1 MFRRSPLVL
10 AALVLAAACS
20 SGSSTDPLLDGIPS
34 IAAGTVTARI
44 SNGSLVLQ
52 NQTEQ
57 VVRFVV
63 HESVYHD
70 QALALW
76 CLGGEGCGTKLVQGE
91 VATVALSS
99 IPGYNPA
106 SKEISVFWWRPG
118 GAVER
123 TRVML
128 P

>member
-1 MFRRSPLVL
+1 MFRRAL
-10 AALVLAAACS
+10 ALLTALAVTSACS
-20 SGSSTDPLLDGIPS
+20 SGSSTDPRFDGIPS

-76 CLGGEGCGTKLVQGE
+76 CMGGEGCGTQLAQGQ
-91 VATVALSS
+91 VVSVALSS

-123 TRVML
+123 TRVAL